1 MKKTFLII
9 ALAITMVFGATAGLF
24 ATTDPTAVHINTYVA
39 ENVGNTG
46 IRATTTALAES
57 YTSTAFDTLFFSS
70 ASDVTMEQNEDVS
83 QGGQTGIFYILA
95 RRVVNNTITIKVTGS
110 ELSLNGYPD
119 ATIPYAVERVGAG
132 HNRSFNTGSPSPTYE
147 MDYEA
152 SPVGGIVRSYE
163 NFVYSIPKT
172 SNASSGSYSATI
184 TFEIIT

>member
-1 MKKTFLII
+1 
-9 ALAITMVFGATAGLF
+9 MVFGATAGLF

-95 RRVVNNTITIKVTGS
+95 RRVVNNSITIKVTGTK
-110 ELSLNGYPD
+110 LSLNGYPD
-119 ATIPYAVERVGAG
+119 VEIPYSLKRDGLDTS
-132 HNRSFNTGSPSPTYE
+132 RFNTDPNNSNTSYTLSYS
-147 MDYEA
+147 A
-152 SPVGGIVRSYE
+152 SPVGGIVRAY
-163 NFVYSIPKT
+163 NQFTYNIPQT